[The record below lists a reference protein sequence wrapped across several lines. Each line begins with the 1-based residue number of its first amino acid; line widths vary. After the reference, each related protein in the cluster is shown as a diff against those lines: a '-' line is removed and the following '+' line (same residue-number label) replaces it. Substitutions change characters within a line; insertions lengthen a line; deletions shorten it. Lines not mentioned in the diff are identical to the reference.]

1 MRQSAPT
8 GHGDRGREGA
18 RDLPLPTSL
27 IDEVI
32 GLILDVS
39 HEGLVKAHR
48 KKGKGFVRGYQKCVN
63 DVLDEISRWKNGR

>member
-1 MRQSAPT
+1 MALI
-8 GHGDRGREGA
+8 G
-18 RDLPLPTSL
+18 SL

-48 KKGKGFVRGYQKCVN
+48 KKGRGFVRGYQKCVN
-63 DVLDEISRWKNGR
+63 DMLDEISRWKSAR